1 MLRAGS
7 RHAQGR
13 LKPFDKLRTGC
24 AELEGL
30 GAGGFGF
37 SLETAAVDLG
47 VDLGTVDADLAGSLD
62 PQANLIP
69 VYGDDDNA
77 NIITNHNCLVR
88 LAREDEHEHPE
99 IPTGDSRAL
108 NGASA
113 LVLRPDPGTPSP

>member
-1 MLRAGS
+1 MPWSFRAFLVSGPLRSIVRAVVKPSRLASVPGEFWCRKIVSCSGIPPFDMLRAGS

-62 PQANLIP
+62 P
-69 VYGDDDNA
+69 
-77 NIITNHNCLVR
+77 
-88 LAREDEHEHPE
+88 
-99 IPTGDSRAL
+99 
-108 NGASA
+108 
-113 LVLRPDPGTPSP
+113 